1 MFSISE
7 YSGLVCFSSII
18 PLLTLTNSIKFAS
31 SVEVNA
37 ILESVSVNL
46 NLSAPAAFSFEVP
59 CALSYNE
66 ESSAADISSSL
77 IVKPTL

>member
-1 MFSISE
+1 M
-7 YSGLVCFSSII
+7 
-18 PLLTLTNSIKFAS
+18 
-31 SVEVNA
+31 EVNA